1 MYINVLEVIMKRILI
16 MYAISVFFFF
26 TNPTVAM
33 MGGSG
38 GMGGHMGGGSGGGGQ
53 GGNNMPNYRD
63 YNTPPTERPPAYD
76 RYGRQRYRNNRA
88 MMAPEVAE
96 DLVHEYMG
104 RRTSQPYQLDRI
116 QDKGSYYV
124 AEINHPDGKRMDRLL
139 IDKETGKIHSLID

>member
-1 MYINVLEVIMKRILI
+1 MKR
-16 MYAISVFFFF
+16 VFFFLLLGSLVMF
-26 TNPTVAM
+26 SIPASSM

-38 GMGGHMGGGSGGGGQ
+38 GMGGHMGGGSGWGGQ
-53 GGNNMPNYRD
+53 GGYNMPNNRD

-88 MMAPEVAE
+88 MMTPAVAE

-124 AEINHPDGKRMDRLL
+124 AEINHPDGSRLDRLL
-139 IDKETGKIHSLID
+139 VDKETGKIHSVIE